1 MLNKKVG
8 IDRMLLNL
16 ILLVILASG
25 FLMGFR
31 RGLILQLVHLAGF
44 VISYIIAMMY
54 YKPLAGTLKFW
65 IPFPTSASQSD
76 MFQFLGNM
84 DLQTAYYRAIAFV
97 ILFIAVKII
106 LNILGSMLNFLA
118 ELPILR
124 SVNHLSGALL
134 GFIEVYLILFF
145 LLYAGSLTPISEIQ
159 SSIGQSSLA
168 QSMIAHTPVFSKM
181 FKDMWVAFGGWLG

>member
-1 MLNKKVG
+1 
-8 IDRMLLNL
+8 MLLTF
-16 ILLVILASG
+16 ILLIVLASG
-25 FLMGFR
+25 FFTGFR

-44 VISYIIAMMY
+44 VIAYIVAMIY
-54 YKPLAGTLKFW
+54 FKPLAGTLKFW

-97 ILFIAVKII
+97 ILFIATKII

-124 SVNHLSGALL
+124 SVNHLGGALL
-134 GFIEVYLILFF
+134 GFVEVYLIAFF
-145 LLYAGSLTPISEIQ
+145 LLYAGSLTPLGEIQ
-159 SSIGQSSLA
+159 SAIDKSSLA
-168 QSMIAHTPVFSKM
+168 QSMISHTPYFSALLKE
-181 FKDMWVAFGGWLG
+181 MWVAFAGWMG

>member
-1 MLNKKVG
+1 
-8 IDRMLLNL
+8 MLLNL